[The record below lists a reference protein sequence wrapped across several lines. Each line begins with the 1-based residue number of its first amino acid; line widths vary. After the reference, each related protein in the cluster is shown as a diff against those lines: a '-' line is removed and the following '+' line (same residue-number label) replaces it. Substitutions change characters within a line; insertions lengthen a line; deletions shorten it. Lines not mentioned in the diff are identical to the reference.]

1 MNTHA
6 RHRFG
11 ERLRKVREKKGI
23 TLKAIAEK
31 IGVSESLLSQIER
44 NRVSPSID
52 TLFSIADALDI
63 DYEYLFRDLHRK
75 RKVRIVRKKDAR
87 FVETSGVRY
96 TQLSVV
102 EDFSEKHAIEAFIIE
117 IDSESERGSTDYGHP
132 GMEFG
137 FILEGCGELHYGQ
150 EVHQLRKGDSV
161 SFASDTPHVI
171 RNTGRSIFKALWI
184 ITPPKMVFFNS

>member
-1 MNTHA
+1 MNNSL
-6 RHRFG
+6 RHQFG
-11 ERLRKVREKKGI
+11 ERLRKIREKKGI
-23 TLKAIAEK
+23 TLKALAEK

-63 DYEYLFRDLHRK
+63 DYEYLFKDLSKK
-75 RKVRIVRKKDAR
+75 RKVQIVRKSEAKSIEAG
-87 FVETSGVRY
+87 GVRY

-102 EDFSEKHAIEAFIIE
+102 KDFSEKHAIEAFIIE
-117 IDSESERGSTDYGHP
+117 IAPGNERGSEDFGHP

-137 FILEGCGELHYGQ
+137 YILEGCSELHYGHD
-150 EVHQLRKGDSV
+150 VYSLRKGDSI

-171 RNTGRSIFKALWI
+171 RNKGRSAFRAIWI
-184 ITPPKMVFFNS
+184 ITPPKMIFFNT